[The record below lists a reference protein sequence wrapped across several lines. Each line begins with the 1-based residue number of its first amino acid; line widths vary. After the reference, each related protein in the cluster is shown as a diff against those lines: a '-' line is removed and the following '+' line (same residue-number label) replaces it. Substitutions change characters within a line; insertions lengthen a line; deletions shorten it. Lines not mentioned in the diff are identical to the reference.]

1 MEPVVSTVKQI
12 GPPLD
17 DVRVIEGQQIS
28 DPTEDPTKPLEG
40 MEEVTEKM
48 QDLFADI
55 KEEDLPEHLKLGQVF
70 TFRVTVL
77 QASGISP
84 EYADIFCQFK

>member
-1 MEPVVSTVKQI
+1 MYFTISEISNTKGENELNDIAKHLQ
-12 GPPLD
+12 
-17 DVRVIEGQQIS
+17 EG
-28 DPTEDPTKPLEG
+28 
-40 MEEVTEKM
+40 
-48 QDLFADI
+48 
-55 KEEDLPEHLKLGQVF
+55 KEF